1 MAAVWDSLARIRR
14 WRANPV
20 IGYGIAAAAL
30 LISIGLRFVIEPHVT
45 AGLPFITFFPAIILT
60 TFLGGLRPGIA
71 VAVIAGLVAWYFF
84 LPPEFSFELGEK
96 ELASLFV
103 FWLIAG
109 MDVTLVHL
117 LNRALDHAHRLAGE
131 RAVLLDEI
139 QHRVANHLQFLAA
152 LFQMQQR
159 DADDPAVREAL
170 GEALRR
176 VEIVGQIHRRLGN
189 AQRERL
195 DLALAVGD
203 ICRHLVDASNRKVK
217 LEVAV
222 EPVSEAPD
230 RALYICLIIVEL
242 VGNSLKYAFPDRSG
256 TIKVKLETAGPELV
270 VAVQDDGIGL
280 PLAAASSKGGFG
292 MRIVQQLAEQLG
304 GTITITSD
312 AGTVCRLIVP
322 RA

>member
-1 MAAVWDSLARIRR
+1 MWRSLARIRL
-14 WRANPV
+14 WRANPA
-20 IGYGIAAAAL
+20 IGYSIAVVAV
-30 LISIGLRFVIEPHVT
+30 LISIGLRFLIEPHVT

-60 TFLGGLRPGIA
+60 TFLGGLGPGIA
-71 VAVIAGLVAWYFF
+71 VAVIAGLVSWYFF
-84 LPPEFSFELGEK
+84 LPPAFSFELGEK
-96 ELASLFV
+96 EFASLGV
-103 FWLIAG
+103 FWLIAA

-117 LNRALDHAHRLAGE
+117 LNRALDHADRLAGE

-159 DADDPAVREAL
+159 DAEDPAVREAL

-195 DLALAVGD
+195 DLAVAIRD
-203 ICRHLVDASNRKVK
+203 ICRHLVDASTSKVK

-222 EPVSEAPD
+222 EPVSELPD

-242 VGNSLKYAFPDRSG
+242 VGNSLKYAFPDRAG
-256 TIKVKLETAGPELV
+256 TIQVKLEATDKEIV
-270 VAVQDDGIGL
+270 VTVQDDGIGL
-280 PLAAASSKGGFG
+280 PAAAPAPKGGLG

-304 GTITITSD
+304 GTITITGE
-312 AGTVCRLIVP
+312 AGTVCRLVVL

>member
-1 MAAVWDSLARIRR
+1 MWRSLARIRG
-14 WRANPV
+14 WRTNPA
-20 IGYGIAAAAL
+20 IGYSIAAGAI
-30 LISIGLRFVIEPHVT
+30 LISIGLRFLIEPHVT

-60 TFLGGLRPGIA
+60 TFLGGLGPGIA
-71 VAVIAGLVAWYFF
+71 VAVIAGLVSWYFF
-84 LPPEFSFELGEK
+84 LPPAFSFELGEK
-96 ELASLFV
+96 EFASLGV
-103 FWLIAG
+103 FWLIAA

-159 DADDPAVREAL
+159 DAEDPAVREAL

-195 DLALAVGD
+195 DLAIAIRD
-203 ICRHLVDASNRKVK
+203 ICRHLVDASTSKVK

-222 EPVSEAPD
+222 EPVSELPD

-242 VGNSLKYAFPDRSG
+242 VGNSLKYAFPDRAG
-256 TIKVKLETAGPELV
+256 TIQVKLEATDKELV
-270 VAVQDDGIGL
+270 VTVQDDGIGL
-280 PLAAASSKGGFG
+280 PAAAPAPKGGLG

-304 GTITITSD
+304 GTITITGE
-312 AGTVCRLIVP
+312 AGTVCRLVVL